1 MVLLLKEQLHQ
12 HRIVSTTSTTLPQSS
27 ETVGSDTG
35 TSLPPASA
43 DKQDTSVDHEPAV
56 LSEVDH
62 SLSTASS
69 PDQAAGTR
77 VGVARPPLLH
87 SASLPSHYDPSTSLS
102 DSSPT
107 SSLATALMDRM
118 SSLETRVAEQQR
130 KSEADIAR
138 LLNQV
143 RLQRRVTELVLS
155 RGQIIHILPS
165 LRAGCISVTQM
176 LTANVMFC

>member
-12 HRIVSTTSTTLPQSS
+12 HRIVSNMSTTLPQSS
-27 ETVGSDTG
+27 ETVGIDTG
-35 TSLPPASA
+35 TSLLPASA
-43 DKQDTSVDHEPAV
+43 NKQDMSIDQEPAV
-56 LSEVDH
+56 VSELEH
-62 SLSTASS
+62 SLSTMSS
-69 PDQAAGTR
+69 PHRAAGSR

-102 DSSPT
+102 DVSPS

-118 SSLETRVAEQQR
+118 SSLETLVAEQQR

-143 RLQRRVTELVLS
+143 RLQRRVTE
-155 RGQIIHILPS
+155 
-165 LRAGCISVTQM
+165 C
-176 LTANVMFC
+176 

>member
-12 HRIVSTTSTTLPQSS
+12 HRIVNTTSTTLPQSS

-35 TSLPPASA
+35 TSLLPTYA
-43 DKQDTSVDHEPAV
+43 DKEDAAGDQEPAV
-56 LSEVDH
+56 SSDVDH
-62 SLSTASS
+62 SLAAVVT
-69 PDQAAGTR
+69 PDRAAGSR
-77 VGVARPPLLH
+77 IGGARPPLLH
-87 SASLPSHYDPSTSLS
+87 SASLPSHYNPSTSLT
-102 DSSPT
+102 DMSPT

-143 RLQRRVTELVLS
+143 C
-155 RGQIIHILPS
+155 LP
-165 LRAGCISVTQM
+165 L
-176 LTANVMFC
+176 